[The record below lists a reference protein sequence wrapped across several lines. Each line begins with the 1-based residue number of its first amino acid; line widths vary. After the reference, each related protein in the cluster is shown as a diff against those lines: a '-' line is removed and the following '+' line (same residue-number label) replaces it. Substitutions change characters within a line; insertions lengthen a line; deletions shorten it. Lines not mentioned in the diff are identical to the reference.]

1 MAVQSGASSD
11 SGPCVTDKP
20 YKCEMFWERFHHRHE
35 LLTRR
40 VHSSL
45 RWSCAEDVLEPL
57 LLETKKLII
66 NDLGQEDKA
75 PNEKISEVDD
85 DPIHETPPHSS
96 QKNKK
101 LVPKWPRPWKRED
114 TVLRKHLCR
123 TRQHVLA
130 VKQGHSYF
138 HLLQKEEQEVQEE
151 QRRERQRRE
160 ELRRTKLRH
169 PSLSDSDED
178 SDTESCF
185 VRWCDV
191 VATSSS
197 GWKPNRRKMRAARPF
212 TPIHRSLITT
222 SPHLLPGECVYRQLC
237 CLNWLLEALTLERSG
252 RLGPVTSCWDLRDP
266 GTSRTTIKRLNK
278 EKAIEAKW
286 EQFIASP
293 KTRHLTSRPLRV
305 SSGRHQTWKTSALS
319 VVSSSVTGS
328 SVGSLLSLAPAPDHT
343 CDEPVYTKGIEAL
356 SVRESDSDPSS
367 SENLQ
372 KFLQEVYQSVLKT
385 CCKSDKQ
392 LASAPDSDMSVKVQ
406 PKSETQQN
414 TAREKTESQRVK
426 SSPARSS
433 ATNQLIHKT
442 EAMLGGKRAS
452 FVDKAEELTCNLSA
466 ALDRC
471 AKRRWEFGVQRYQSL
486 CNMLSRGRI
495 CSAVTSKTSVISP
508 RPPDSNIPDN
518 TEDPYSTQWLSALL
532 SNLAP
537 MKHSDRRVAC
547 LLEKLSRFTESQ
559 TLQLHPHNFLRIL
572 NSLQPWELCCP
583 DLCVAI
589 EIVRLNVVKM
599 PKAEYDLWLYNRV
612 NQSQTTK
619 SATHNLHPVL
629 EYDFKVH
636 LIESTQDT
644 MCQLNECFIPR
655 INRSE

>member
-1 MAVQSGASSD
+1 MAVQSDVSD
-11 SGPCVTDKP
+11 SGPCMIDKR
-20 YKCEMFWERFHHRHE
+20 YKCEMFWERFYCRQE
-35 LLTRR
+35 PLTRR
-40 VHSSL
+40 VYSSL
-45 RWSCAEDVLEPL
+45 RRSCAEDVLEPL
-57 LLETKKLII
+57 HLEPKKLIM
-66 NDLGQEDKA
+66 NYLGQVDKA
-75 PNEKISEVDD
+75 LNEKISEVDD
-85 DPIHETPPHSS
+85 NPVHETPPHSS
-96 QKNKK
+96 QENEK
-101 LVPKWPRPWKRED
+101 LVPKWPWSWKRED

-123 TRQHVLA
+123 TRQHILA
-130 VKQGHSYF
+130 VKQGRSYF
-138 HLLQKEEQEVQEE
+138 HLLQKEEQEAQDK

-160 ELRRTKLRH
+160 QLRRTKLR
-169 PSLSDSDED
+169 PPTLSDSDED
-178 SDTESCF
+178 SDTE
-185 VRWCDV
+185 RWCDV
-191 VATSSS
+191 VATSFAE
-197 GWKPNRRKMRAARPF
+197 WKPNRRKMRAARPF
-212 TPIHRSLITT
+212 TPIHRSLISTP
-222 SPHLLPGECVYRQLC
+222 PHLLPGVCVYRQLC

-252 RLGPVTSCWDLRDP
+252 RLGPVTFCWDLRDP

-286 EQFIASP
+286 EQFIGPP

-328 SVGSLLSLAPAPDHT
+328 SVGSLLSLAAAPDHT

-372 KFLQEVYQSVLKT
+372 KFLQEMYQSVPKT
-385 CCKSDKQ
+385 CCTSDKQ
-392 LASAPDSDMSVKVQ
+392 LTSAPDSDMSIKVQ
-406 PKSETQQN
+406 PESETQPN
-414 TAREKTESQRVK
+414 TAGEKTVSQRVK
-426 SSPARSS
+426 SSPARSL

-442 EAMLGGKRAS
+442 EAMLSGKMAS
-452 FVDKAEELTCNLSA
+452 FADKAEELTFKLSD

-471 AKRRWEFGVQRYQSL
+471 AKKRWEFGVQRYRSL
-486 CNMLSRGRI
+486 CNMLSHGRI
-495 CSAVTSKTSVISP
+495 RSAVTSKTSVISP

-537 MKHSDRRVAC
+537 IKHSDRRVAC
-547 LLEKLSRFTESQ
+547 LLEKLSRFTEGQ
-559 TLQLHPHNFLRIL
+559 RLQLHPHNFLRIL

-599 PKAEYDLWLYNRV
+599 PKAEYDSWLYSRV

-619 SATHNLHPVL
+619 SATHNL
-629 EYDFKVH
+629 
-636 LIESTQDT
+636 
-644 MCQLNECFIPR
+644 
-655 INRSE
+655 